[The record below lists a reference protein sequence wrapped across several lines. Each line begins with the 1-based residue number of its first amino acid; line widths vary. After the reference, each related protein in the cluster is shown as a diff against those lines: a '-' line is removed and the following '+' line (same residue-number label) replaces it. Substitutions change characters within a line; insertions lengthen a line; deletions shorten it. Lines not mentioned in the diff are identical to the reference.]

1 MTPASLPEMIASL
14 TPAQQGLVRDF
25 VEFLKAKDPPETAE
39 FLSAVDEFIGEHPDL
54 LHNLAQ

>member
-14 TPAQQGLVRDF
+14 TPSQQALVREF
-25 VEFLKAKDPPETAE
+25 VDFLKAKNSAETLR
-39 FLSAVDEFIGEHPDL
+39 FLSAVDEFIGERPEL

>member
-1 MTPASLPEMIASL
+1 MTPANLPEMIASL
-14 TPAQQGLVRDF
+14 TPSQQALVRDF
-25 VEFLKAKDPPETAE
+25 VEFLKAKDSPETLR

>member
-1 MTPASLPEMIASL
+1 MTPASLPEMISSL
-14 TPAQQGLVRDF
+14 TSSQQALVRDF
-25 VEFLKAKDPPETAE
+25 VEFLKAKNSSENLQ

>member
-1 MTPASLPEMIASL
+1 MTPANLPEMIASL
-14 TPAQQGLVRDF
+14 TPTQQGLVRDF
-25 VEFLKAKDPPETAE
+25 VEFLKAKNTPETSQ